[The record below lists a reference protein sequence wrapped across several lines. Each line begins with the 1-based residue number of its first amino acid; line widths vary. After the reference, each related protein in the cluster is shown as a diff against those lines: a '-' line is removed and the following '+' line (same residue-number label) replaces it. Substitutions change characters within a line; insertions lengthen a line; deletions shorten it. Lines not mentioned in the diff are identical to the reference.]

1 MILPDD
7 VHTDLQKRLRRVE
20 GQIRGIQQMLD
31 ESRECRDI
39 IAQVSAA
46 SKALDQVG
54 LRILVNGMARCL
66 EDASTAEAEGFD
78 IDEVERLFLK
88 LA

>member
-1 MILPDD
+1 MLLPDE
-7 VHTDLQKRLRRVE
+7 VHNDLQKRLRRIE
-20 GQIRGIQQMLD
+20 GQVRGIQQMLTED
-31 ESRECRDI
+31 RECRDVI
-39 IAQVSAA
+39 TQVSAA

-66 EDASTAEAEGFD
+66 EDADTAAEHGFD

>member
-1 MILPDD
+1 MLLPDE
-7 VHTDLQKRLRRVE
+7 VQADLQKRLRRIE
-20 GQIRGIQQMLD
+20 GQVRGIQQMLG

-66 EDASTAEAEGFD
+66 EDAETAAEHGFD